1 MRITARLRAHRKL
14 GTFLLIDFINATPET
29 AAKLVERE
37 AAWARDLI
45 PLAEPFGDGWA
56 ARLETLTPMHPHE
69 QLTVAGCA
77 LLDEPPNFNLVRVCH
92 AVRMYRL
99 DGLFQQL
106 SAAPVVAPA
115 PAKKTGRKPG
125 HGAYDDA
132 AAVAEMVRLVATGMP
147 AWSVKDKAKRLA
159 DPRGIS
165 DEQNGRRIY
174 KKYMRLHG

>member
-1 MRITARLRAHRKL
+1 M
-14 GTFLLIDFINATPET
+14 TPI
-29 AAKLVERE
+29 AKLRRHRDLGVSIQSDSIRATAKTAGGIGRRIGKWEV
-37 AAWARDLI
+37 DLI
-45 PLAEPFGDGWA
+45 PLVNQFGDVA
-56 ARLETLTPMHPHE
+56 AAPFKPLNKLHPYE

-106 SAAPVVAPA
+106 SAAPVVTPA

-174 KKYMRLHG
+174 KKYMRLHS

>member
-37 AAWARDLI
+37 AAWAHDLI

-56 ARLETLTPMHPHE
+56 ARLETLTP
-69 QLTVAGCA
+69 
-77 LLDEPPNFNLVRVCH
+77 
-92 AVRMYRL
+92 
-99 DGLFQQL
+99 
-106 SAAPVVAPA
+106 APVVAPA

-147 AWSVKDKAKRLA
+147 AWSAKDKAKRLA